1 MLMNELK
8 SKKMKHRGRKDA
20 IVRVHARA
28 ALAELHAITKQFVDP
43 GMKRPAAVF
52 LSSHFS

>member
-1 MLMNELK
+1 MNELK